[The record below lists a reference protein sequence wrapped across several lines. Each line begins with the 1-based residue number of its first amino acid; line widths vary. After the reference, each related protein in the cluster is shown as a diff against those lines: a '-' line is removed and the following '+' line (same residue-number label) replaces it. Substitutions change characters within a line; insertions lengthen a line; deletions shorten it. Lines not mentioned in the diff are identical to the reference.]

1 MSIKYSYVKDNKFE
15 YVDIPINSLILR
27 NSDEYEVLN
36 FNNIG
41 VYQIYKSGGNIY
53 NFRMTHKKINI
64 IDKEGVFPANTT
76 RNVICNGIVNITNK
90 DMTKPI
96 IVTLN
101 IHNSTVTFNVNAVP
115 YSTHNFTIKLTNEYT
130 PTGTINYSFTSD
142 SDFEV
147 NGIFSFEMLGR

>member
-1 MSIKYSYVKDNKFE
+1 MSIKYSYVKDNKFK
-15 YVDIPINSLILR
+15 YVDIPTNSLILR
-27 NSDEYEVLN
+27 NNDEYGVLN
-36 FNNIG
+36 FNTIG
-41 VYQIYKSGGNIY
+41 VYQIYKSGGNIS
-53 NFRMTHKKINI
+53 NFRIANRKFNI
-64 IDKEGVFPANTT
+64 TDKEGSVYYGTV

-115 YSTHNFTIKLTNEYT
+115 YSTHNFSIKLSNEYS
-130 PTGTINYSFTSD
+130 PTGSINYSFTSD

-147 NGIFSFEMLGR
+147 NGIFSFEMLAT